1 MDAVSAPLPATGG
14 TGVTTR
20 AREADRGR
28 GDRGDRG
35 VKADDAVAEAFFGIV
50 VRERARRAIGEADI
64 AQFFQR
70 PDWQCTRHRRARAS
84 PEPSEFEFFD
94 WAPL

>member
-1 MDAVSAPLPATGG
+1 MAVEHAMDAVSAPLPVASG

-28 GDRGDRG
+28 GDRGVR
-35 VKADDAVAEAFFGIV
+35 ADDAAAAAFLGIV
-50 VRERARRAIGEADI
+50 VRERARALGEADI

-70 PDWQCTRHRRARAS
+70 PAVTARGWR
-84 PEPSEFEFFD
+84 EFEFFD
-94 WAPL
+94 WAPHY